1 MSIPVNISVLL
12 VEDNVT
18 LREEL
23 SDFLRAEGFM
33 VKVAGDGQEM
43 NLAIERDMPDILIL
57 DLNLPLE
64 DGIDITKRIRSSL
77 PELGIIILS
86 ARVRSSDRKDGYE
99 SGADI
104 YLTKPTNPVEL
115 VSVIQ
120 NLHRRLKP
128 VKTQTTWQLDTI
140 KNIITSPSGIE
151 IKTTGSET
159 MLLKE
164 LILHGRFATHENLI
178 SYVGDP
184 DKDEETNKLRI
195 EVLISRLRKK
205 LSPHIDPSLFI
216 NVLRGRGYQ
225 LKVQI
230 ELKNMSPMK
239 LNT

>member
-1 MSIPVNISVLL
+1 MSNSTSISVLL
-12 VEDNVT
+12 VEDNLT
-18 LREEL
+18 LRDEL
-23 SDFLRAEGFM
+23 SDFLRAEGFH
-33 VKVAGDGQEM
+33 VRVTGDGQEM
-43 NLAIERDMPDILIL
+43 NKAIEIAMPDILIL

-104 YLTKPTNPVEL
+104 FLTKPTNPVEL

-184 DKDEETNKLRI
+184 DKDEDTNKLRI